1 MYVKDLALFCFLNFR
16 IGGDSINGN
25 YFTLPNKIFE
35 EGLTPNEF
43 VVYSFLVKSKNK
55 RNQSY
60 WSVSSMAN
68 YCGICT
74 ATCRKTLYSLQ
85 DKGYVNIS
93 KRFLDNAQQTNIY
106 TVNKI

>member
-1 MYVKDLALFCFLNFR
+1 M
-16 IGGDSINGN
+16 NGN
-25 YFTLPNKIFE
+25 YFILPNKIFD
-35 EGLTPNEF
+35 EGLSPIEF
-43 VVYSFLVKSKNK
+43 VVYSFLVKSKDK

-68 YCGICT
+68 YCGICA
-74 ATCRKTLYSLQ
+74 ATCRKTLYALQ
-85 DKGYVNIS
+85 DKGYLHIS